1 MWCFFAGTDKS
12 KALYVGLFY
21 APLWLSFLTCV
32 ILEILIWKK
41 VREQEN
47 RISKYTFNKAVPD
60 DSKNK
65 SNTSADE
72 RKYSRGVMMQ
82 ALYFVVAFFLTF
94 IFPTI
99 LRLYQ
104 VTHPNVQYPPLAM
117 FYLTALFLPSQGFWN
132 LIVYK
137 VCLSRN
143 FVYHEQT
150 LF

>member
-1 MWCFFAGTDKS
+1 M
-12 KALYVGLFY
+12 VIH
-21 APLWLSFLTCV
+21 FLTCV

-47 RISKYTFNKAVPD
+47 RIRKYTFNKAVTERSEGTNN
-60 DSKNK
+60 DSKNQ

-104 VTHPNVQYPPLAM
+104 VTHPNANPPFAM
-117 FYLTALFLPSQGFWN
+117 FYLTAFFLPSQGFWN

-143 FVYHEQT
+143 FVYHELDHERT
-150 LF
+150 LI